1 MAFIDN
7 VIVGME
13 TEERH
18 DDIVEEVLKKM
29 VENDLLIK
37 PENIYIED

>member
-1 MAFIDN
+1 VAFIDN

-37 PENIYIED
+37 PEKYI